1 VSSAPLTLRFTTGLR
16 KTLFRLKVGE
26 QLYECWSA
34 RPLRRLPENGAVYRV
49 NGYSLGNE
57 VHVVTILRRGRNRRA
72 QGSWLLGFLLAVVAV
87 LLAYAAAVLPGI
99 VRAELRFARADALA
113 REQSPPDSQRT

>member
-1 VSSAPLTLRFTTGLR
+1 MNNLPPSSSAGPQPFSALGVVSAFDAAVYNRTQR
-16 KTLFRLKVGE
+16 TLFRLKVGQ

-57 VHVVTILRRGRNRRA
+57 VHVVTILRDEAVTVALKGGA
-72 QGSWLLGFLLAVVAV
+72 QWQSLLSSAGSWAF
-87 LLAYAAAVLPGI
+87 
-99 VRAELRFARADALA
+99 
-113 REQSPPDSQRT
+113 